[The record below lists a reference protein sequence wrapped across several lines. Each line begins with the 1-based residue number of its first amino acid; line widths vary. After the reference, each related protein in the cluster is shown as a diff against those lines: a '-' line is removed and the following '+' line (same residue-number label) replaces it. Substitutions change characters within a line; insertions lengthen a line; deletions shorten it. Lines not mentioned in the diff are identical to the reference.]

1 MVFMEA
7 DRIANMIIPIIKKK
21 IIPVPMKIGMTMGK
35 TYSAI
40 PRNWKSTSTKI
51 IGAQKP
57 SPMTP
62 PILQP
67 EFVPLLTSFH
77 CHCFPLYAYKQSPD
91 ERVLNQSI
99 GIFIPLMKA
108 HVTFE

>member
-1 MVFMEA
+1 MVLMEA
-7 DRIANMIIPIIKKK
+7 DRIANMIIAITKKK
-21 IIPVPMKIGMTMGK
+21 IIPVPMKMGMTTGK

-51 IGAQKP
+51 IGAQKL

-67 EFVPLLTSFH
+67 ELVPLLTSFH
-77 CHCFPLYAYKQSPD
+77 CHCFPLYAYKQSLD
-91 ERVLNQSI
+91 ERVLKQSI

-108 HVTFE
+108 HATLE